1 MNVNWAAPDD
11 ELLPCP
17 FCGAAPALRP
27 HPELPE
33 IVRVECAGD
42 PCAVRPATEYLL
54 ARYVDE
60 LVAVWNRRTAVAVG

>member
-1 MNVNWAAPDD
+1 MNAIWPAPDD

-17 FCGAAPALRP
+17 FCGAAAALQP

-33 IVRVECAGD
+33 IVRVECAGER
-42 PCAVRPATEYLL
+42 CVVRPATEYLL